1 MVSLLRTY
9 PQVERLDVLSEAWQW
24 SEQVIIRINSG
35 HRELAHLV
43 KLRDRQISNFLS
55 GLLFIW
61 MLVRILRLHSTV
73 INHFLRYFLQN

>member
-9 PQVERLDVLSEAWQW
+9 PQVQRLDVLSEAWQW
-24 SEQVIIRINSG
+24 PDQVIIRITSD
-35 HRELAHLV
+35 HQELALLV

-61 MLVRILRLHSTV
+61 MLVRILR
-73 INHFLRYFLQN
+73 